1 MSTLAE
7 RIPDIPGILSASELV
22 ATVDHLAALQLSNG
36 MIPWFG
42 GGHCDPWN
50 HVETA
55 MALSIDG
62 RDAEVEAAYQW
73 LAETQLGD
81 GSWFNYY
88 RAEGVKDQRID
99 TNVCAYVA
107 VGLWHYSVLRG
118 SESLLIKHRAMLEQ
132 AMNFVVAHQRSDGTI
147 TWSRDASGRSEVYAL
162 LTGSSSILLSLRC
175 AVAAFEAMGE
185 TRPDWELA
193 AGRLAHAIAH
203 HPGAFAPKRE
213 FAMDWYYPVL
223 SGALDTEAGNSRIDR
238 YWDEFVMDGRGV
250 RCVSTEPWVT
260 AAETAELV
268 ITLESLG
275 RHEQAMSLFA
285 SAQAHRQSDGS
296 YLTGLVYPD
305 VVSFP
310 HRETSSY
317 TAAAIVLAADALS
330 HTTQASGV
338 LGGAQLAGV
347 VDVPSPP
354 CARRH

>member
-7 RIPDIPGILSASELV
+7 LIPDILSASELLT
-22 ATVDHLAALQLSNG
+22 TVDYLAGLQLGNG
-36 MIPWFG
+36 MIPWFD

-50 HVETA
+50 HVEAA

-62 RDAEVEAAYQW
+62 RDAEVEAAYDW

-99 TNVCAYVA
+99 TNVCAYLA

-118 SESLLIKHRAMLEQ
+118 SESLLIKHRAMIEK
-132 AMNFVVAHQRSDGTI
+132 AMNFVVAHQRNDGTM
-147 TWSRDASGRSEVYAL
+147 TWSRDASGRAEGYAL

-175 AVAAFEAMGE
+175 AITAFEAMGT

-193 AGRLAHAIAH
+193 AGRLAHAIAQH
-203 HPGAFAPKRE
+203 QGAFAPKRE

-223 SGALDTEAGNSRIDR
+223 SGALGIEAGNSRIDR
-238 YWDEFVMDGRGV
+238 YWDEFVMEGRGV

-285 SAQAHRQSDGS
+285 SVQAHRQNDGS
-296 YLTGLVYPD
+296 YLTGVVYPD
-305 VVSFP
+305 EVSFP

-317 TAAAIVLAADALS
+317 TAAAVVLAADALA
-330 HTTQASGV
+330 HATPASDV
-338 LGGAQLAGV
+338 LGGAHLAGV
-347 VDVPSPP
+347 VGVPSPT
-354 CARRH
+354 CSSRH